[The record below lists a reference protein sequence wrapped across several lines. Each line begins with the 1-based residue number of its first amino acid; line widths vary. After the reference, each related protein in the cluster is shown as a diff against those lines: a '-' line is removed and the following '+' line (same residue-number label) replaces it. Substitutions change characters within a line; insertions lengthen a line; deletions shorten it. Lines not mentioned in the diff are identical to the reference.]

1 MARPPALY
9 KLSDTALKDAQ
20 RLIDFHVY
28 SGLRDFVIAIIL
40 YSQKTDKTLLNRKEL
55 TTALSSYIPAVPS
68 GKKSKP
74 LSTANSMIS
83 RRVKELEALHCLHVK
98 NEVIQL
104 NNKRQNAHVHYITS
118 LLNLSAHLIEKSARS
133 PAPQG
138 RPQKAQL
145 IVYSDSLEN
154 HGMTRLDA
162 DGEIKPYMEGA
173 FSILDCAA
181 RSRVDKQSVIK
192 CRYHLTE
199 TDAIE
204 VVSSTSTVEGSGIM
218 FSSDQR
224 IIMALNGML
233 KKAGDQQQFDMFSKD
248 IPAKIIDDY
257 CFFDIYAL
265 TNEIGLKSNKSENRN
280 NVRKMLHRLKDTKFE
295 VDATNSEIWRNNYMP
310 SNGLSKG
317 EYRYITEFYSARD
330 WFTQTGIDGESFEI
344 AEDRYFVVKFHEFV
358 FRSMT
363 GERMAFINHEALKTE
378 RYDLAHRLNNWVK
391 PTIGVRS
398 RGYGID
404 HHQYTLDILQQ
415 RVRPA
420 AAMQHFETQ
429 FYKLLERQDAREDE
443 ESHREAVRF
452 NLEEGQ
458 DREGTF
464 WLNGYYYKVELNEEL
479 AQTIYRKKRKLKKKP
494 RKLYPVVTI
503 WRDRL
508 DPIVG
513 DESDHNKALAR
524 QFKNIG
530 SSAEN
535 GVGEGEDIV
544 GRDDLFG
551 LTQSE
556 LESI

>member
-9 KLSDTALKDAQ
+9 QLSDQTLKEAQ
-20 RLIDFHVY
+20 SLMDLKIH
-28 SGLRDFVIAIIL
+28 SGLRDFVVALVIHSHKIG
-40 YSQKTDKTLLNRKEL
+40 KTLLSREEL
-55 TTALSSYIPAVPS
+55 TAALSSYIPPVPP
-68 GKKSKP
+68 GKEGKA

-83 RRVKELEALHCLHVK
+83 RRVKELEALDCLLIK
-98 NEVIQL
+98 NEMLQTD
-104 NNKRQNAHVHYITS
+104 NKKKNVHIHYITS
-118 LLNLSAHLIEKSARS
+118 LSNLITHLIERHARS

-138 RPQKAQL
+138 RPKKSKL
-145 IVYSDSLEN
+145 VVYSDSLEN

-181 RSRVDKQSVIK
+181 RSRVDKQTVIK

-199 TDAIE
+199 TDSIE
-204 VVSSTSTVEGSGIM
+204 VVSSTSTVEDSGIL

-233 KKAGDQQQFDMFSKD
+233 KQAGDRHQYDMFSKD

-310 SNGLSKG
+310 ANGLNKG

-330 WFTQTGIDGESFEI
+330 WFTQTGSDGENFEL
-344 AEDRYFVVKFHEFV
+344 AEDRYFVVKFHDFV

-363 GERMAFINHEALKTE
+363 GERMAFINHEALKIE

-391 PTIGVRS
+391 PTIGVRN

-429 FYKLLERQDAREDE
+429 FYKLLERQDIRENDE
-443 ESHREAVRF
+443 QHNESVRF
-452 NLEEGQ
+452 TFNDDQ
-458 DREGTF
+458 VPEGTF

-479 AQTIYRKKRKLKKKP
+479 AQTIYRKKRKLRKKP

-524 QFKNIG
+524 QFKNIV
-530 SSAEN
+530 SPEDRKD
-535 GVGEGEDIV
+535 GEGIDDEN
-544 GRDDLFG
+544 DDLFG

-556 LESI
+556 LESV